1 MLQDFWNDAVL
12 PAMVTLLTAA
22 LSILVGVAVS
32 ALRAWAAKQEA
43 QWKQAVIEEVTNAVE
58 DAVAAVNQ
66 SFVDDIKLAREDG
79 HLTAQE
85 AQTAL
90 TRARDIAV
98 ERLGKS
104 GMAALQKI
112 TGGEAAAIVMIFNL
126 IEAAVKRSKDA

>member
-1 MLQDFWNDAVL
+1 MLQEIWNDAIIPGL
-12 PAMVTLLTAA
+12 VTIATALVSILTAYAVRA
-22 LSILVGVAVS
+22 LNT
-32 ALRAWAAKQEA
+32 WAAKQQA
-43 QWKQAVIEEVTNAVE
+43 QWKQAIMQEVTNAVE

-104 GMAALQKI
+104 GMEALQRI
-112 TGGEAAAIVMIFNL
+112 TGGEAAAIVMILNL
-126 IEAAVKRSKDA
+126 IEAAVKRAKDA